1 MNGVAE
7 MTLEALKQHKLG
19 PLERY
24 GRCLRSTF
32 EAHPPP
38 FSAAWYGDK
47 FRELAQ
53 DPEWFA
59 NILVGNASNE
69 GWGSSKLWVLAGKT
83 HEEPISALIRQHAM
97 DEARHSRLYSRM
109 VELVFPGTVTEA
121 LKKEFA
127 AFAPV
132 FRSKDRPE
140 PLPPY
145 NHQEVLDNLLQ
156 MNVAEIRTM
165 VNQMLVRPVLLAY
178 CPQASRAQVTRMLD
192 RLMWDETRHVGY
204 TAQLM
209 DHALASQ
216 DAAFV
221 LDTAPRRLIQFNEL
235 TLGEVGQAKTNPELT
250 FA

>member
-7 MTLEALKQHKLG
+7 LTLEALKQHNLG

-38 FSAAWYGDK
+38 FSAAWYGHK
-47 FRELAQ
+47 FREMAR

-59 NILVGNASNE
+59 NIIVGNASTE

-97 DEARHSRLYSRM
+97 DEARHSRLYSRI

-121 LKKEFA
+121 LKNEFKT
-127 AFAPV
+127 FAPTLR
-132 FRSKDRPE
+132 RSDRPE
-140 PLPPY
+140 PLPAY
-145 NHQEVLDNLLQ
+145 SHREVLDNLLQ

-165 VNQMLVRPVLLAY
+165 VNQLLVRPVLMTY
-178 CPQASRAQVTRMLD
+178 CPEEARAQVTRMLD

-209 DHALASQ
+209 DEAMASQ
-216 DAAFV
+216 DAEFV

-235 TLGEVGQAKTNPELT
+235 TLGEVGRAPTELS

>member
-7 MTLEALKQHKLG
+7 MTLEALKQHQLG

-24 GRCLRSTF
+24 GRCLRDNF

-38 FSAAWYGDK
+38 FSASWYGDK
-47 FRELAQ
+47 FREMAR

-59 NILVGNASNE
+59 NILVGNASTE
-69 GWGSSKLWVLAGKT
+69 GWGSSKLWQLAGKT
-83 HEEPISALIRQHAM
+83 LEEPISALIQQHAM
-97 DEARHSRLYSRM
+97 DEARHSRIYSRM
-109 VELVFPGTVTEA
+109 VELVFPGTVTQAQKDELA
-121 LKKEFA
+121 S
-127 AFAPV
+127 FAPT

-165 VNQMLVRPVLLAY
+165 VNQLLVRPVLLVY
-178 CPQASRAQVTRMLD
+178 CPEESRARVTRMLD

-204 TAQLM
+204 TAHLVDQ
-209 DHALASQ
+209 ALATR

-235 TLGEVGQAKTNPELT
+235 TLGEVGRAPTSPELS

>member
-24 GRCLRSTF
+24 GRCLRNNF

-47 FRELAQ
+47 FREMAR

-59 NILVGNASNE
+59 NILVGNASTE
-69 GWGSSKLWVLAGKT
+69 GWGSSKLWQLAGKT
-83 HEEPISALIRQHAM
+83 HEEPIAALIRQHAM
-97 DEARHSRLYSRM
+97 DEARHSRIYSRM
-109 VELVFPGTVTEA
+109 VELVFPGTVTQA
-121 LKKEFA
+121 QKDEFA
-127 AFAPV
+127 SFAPT
-132 FRSKDRPE
+132 FRSNDRPE

-145 NHQEVLDNLLQ
+145 THQEVLDNLLQ

-165 VNQMLVRPVLLAY
+165 VNQLLVRPVLLLY
-178 CPQASRAQVTRMLD
+178 CPEESRARVVRMLD

-204 TAQLM
+204 TAHLVDQ
-209 DHALASQ
+209 ALATQ

-235 TLGEVGQAKTNPELT
+235 TLGEVGRAPTNPELS

>member
-24 GRCLRSTF
+24 GRCLRSNF

-38 FSAAWYGDK
+38 FCAAWYGDK
-47 FRELAQ
+47 FREMAR

-59 NILVGNASNE
+59 NILVGNASTE

-97 DEARHSRLYSRM
+97 DEARHSRLYSHM
-109 VELVFPGTVTEA
+109 VELVFPGTVTET
-121 LKKEFA
+121 LKSEFQT
-127 AFAPV
+127 FAPA
-132 FRSKDRPE
+132 FRSGDRPE

-145 NHQEVLDNLLQ
+145 SHQEVLDNLLQ

-178 CPQASRAQVTRMLD
+178 CPEESRAHVTRMLD

-204 TAQLM
+204 TAQLV
-209 DHALASQ
+209 DQALASQ
-216 DAAFV
+216 DEAFV

-235 TLGEVGQAKTNPELT
+235 TLGEVGRAPSDPELT

>member
-24 GRCLRSTF
+24 GRCLRNTF

-47 FRELAQ
+47 FREMAQ

-59 NILVGNASNE
+59 NILVGNASTE

-83 HEEPISALIRQHAM
+83 QDEPISALIRQHAM
-97 DEARHSRLYSRM
+97 DEARHSRLYSHM

-121 LKKEFA
+121 LKKEFT
-127 AFAPV
+127 AFAPT

-145 NHQEVLDNLLQ
+145 TLQEVLDNLLQ

-178 CPQASRAQVTRMLD
+178 CPEESRAHVTRMLD

-204 TAQLM
+204 TAQLV
-209 DHALASQ
+209 DQALATQ

-235 TLGEVGQAKTNPELT
+235 TLGEVGRAPTNPELT